1 MKRKL
6 LIGALL
12 LLVILAGVV
21 YWALYLSYPKPQI
34 ASNVGR
40 AATDF
45 TLPDQS
51 GKPVTLSSLRG
62 APVVLIFYRGY
73 W

>member
-6 LIGALL
+6 LIGATVVLIL
-12 LLVILAGVV
+12 LAGFV
-21 YWALYLSYPKPQI
+21 YWALYIAYPKPQI
-34 ASNVGR
+34 ASNVGH
-40 AATDF
+40 AAPDF

-51 GKPVTLSSLRG
+51 GKPLTLSSLRG

>member
-6 LIGALL
+6 LRGAVV
-12 LLVILAGVV
+12 LLVVLAGFV

-34 ASNVGR
+34 VSNAGH
-40 AATDF
+40 AAPDF
-45 TLPDQS
+45 TLPDQD
-51 GKPVTLSSLRG
+51 GKPFTLSSLRG
-62 APVVLIFYRGY
+62 GPAVVIFYRGY